1 MCILFGQLV
10 EDVEYPND
18 MKTLG
23 KMVENISYYNTL
35 HYFRF
40 DELLQA

>member
-1 MCILFGQLV
+1 MV
-10 EDVEYPND
+10 EDGEYPAD

-23 KMVENISYYNTL
+23 KMVENISYNNTL

-40 DELLQA
+40 DELLK